1 MHLET
6 LSCIMYH
13 PTRGGVRGGKDQFKW
28 DDVKSDKFREN
39 FLGHSVMAPVGRW
52 QKGKDLQWY
61 TRAKPGDKA
70 AVKAAAEEQLKVERQ
85 RMKEEEEAAMNEM
98 LGIAPVKRRG
108 PKPGET
114 RGMEKGEMDELFRR
128 GQSGVVLTQEYA
140 SGERIQGLG
149 FAPAP
154 GHEERVARMKKQL
167 EEKIAAQG
175 AAGAVNS
182 EDNAAGSSARA
193 REAGEDGGNSEEEDL
208 EEQRAHGKG
217 REEPGLGKGDGGEGV
232 VKSIALPFLFHPPTI
247 ERSTS
252 LPSNTCGTPALH
264 AASNGTVIKGAEE
277 AAGGPLQ
284 FCLGR
289 FAIAA
294 LALSPLLPAA
304 LANPAVRRCGIEMGL
319 WAALAYLSQAFALIT
334 TGAGRVAFI
343 GTFTMI
349 EVPLV
354 AGLLGARIPPLVWA
368 ATASAVAGV
377 LLLEAN
383 SEASTLV
390 GDGLA
395 LVSAMAFGLLMV
407 RSEHFAKTV
416 PATASLDLIALQIS
430 TVACCAAIGTA
441 LITLVDLPSATT
453 ALAADIAAQTSLP
466 GFAAQAKELI
476 SATSPTDAVERLAM
490 LAGSWPWVQ
499 MGYTGVVS
507 TALCLWL
514 EIVALRHVAASEVA
528 MVYTLE
534 PLYSALLASF
544 VLQEEWTTVG
554 YLGAALIF
562 GGSAAV
568 QLGNGRDEKTER
580 DVLEN
585 SAAK

>member
-1 MHLET
+1 MHAGSEKPYVTLEAT
-6 LSCIMYH
+6 STIAV
-13 PTRGGVRGGKDQFKW
+13 GV
-28 DDVKSDKFREN
+28 
-39 FLGHSVMAPVGRW
+39 
-52 QKGKDLQWY
+52 
-61 TRAKPGDKA
+61 KPH
-70 AVKAAAEEQLKVERQ
+70 E
-85 RMKEEEEAAMNEM
+85 
-98 LGIAPVKRRG
+98 
-108 PKPGET
+108 
-114 RGMEKGEMDELFRR
+114 
-128 GQSGVVLTQEYA
+128 
-140 SGERIQGLG
+140 
-149 FAPAP
+149 
-154 GHEERVARMKKQL
+154 EERVK
-167 EEKIAAQG
+167 EDTEKDEVTDG
-175 AAGAVNS
+175 
-182 EDNAAGSSARA
+182 EDNNPFSLVELVPLLMERAAEAFTKVVTSRA
-193 REAGEDGGNSEEEDL
+193 GGLIVLN
-208 EEQRAHGKG
+208 
-217 REEPGLGKGDGGEGV
+217 V
-232 VKSIALPFLFHPPTI
+232 VTMLYATNTTI
-247 ERSTS
+247 
-252 LPSNTCGTPALH
+252 
-264 AASNGTVIKGAEE
+264 VKGAEE

-304 LANPAVRRCGIEMGL
+304 LSNPAVRRCGIEMGL
-319 WAALAYLSQAFALIT
+319 WTSLAYLSQAFALIT
-334 TGAGRVAFI
+334 TGAGRVSFI
-343 GTFTMI
+343 STFTMI

-395 LVSAMAFGLLMV
+395 LVSAVAFGLLMV

-441 LITLVDLPSATT
+441 ITSLIDLPSATT
-453 ALAADIAAQTSLP
+453 ALAADIEAQTSLP

-476 SATSPTDAVERLAM
+476 SATSPTDAVERLASVVS
-490 LAGSWPWVQ
+490 SWPWLQ

-534 PLYSALLASF
+534 PLYSALLASL

-562 GGSAAV
+562 
-568 QLGNGRDEKTER
+568 
-580 DVLEN
+580 
-585 SAAK
+585 

>member
-1 MHLET
+1 MA
-6 LSCIMYH
+6 LSGPSLSSTKLI
-13 PTRGGVRGGKDQFKW
+13 Q
-28 DDVKSDKFREN
+28 
-39 FLGHSVMAPVGRW
+39 
-52 QKGKDLQWY
+52 
-61 TRAKPGDKA
+61 
-70 AVKAAAEEQLKVERQ
+70 AAEEPYVLLYVTSTT
-85 RMKEEEEAAMNEM
+85 AV
-98 LGIAPVKRRG
+98 GVTTP
-108 PKPGET
+108 
-114 RGMEKGEMDELFRR
+114 EK
-128 GQSGVVLTQEYA
+128 Q
-140 SGERIQGLG
+140 
-149 FAPAP
+149 
-154 GHEERVARMKKQL
+154 
-167 EEKIAAQG
+167 EEKEDTKEDAGKEAEKDNVPRSITELVPLLMERAAE
-175 AAGAVNS
+175 AFTKVVTSRAG
-182 EDNAAGSSARA
+182 
-193 REAGEDGGNSEEEDL
+193 
-208 EEQRAHGKG
+208 
-217 REEPGLGKGDGGEGV
+217 GLIVLNV
-232 VKSIALPFLFHPPTI
+232 VTMLYATNTTI
-247 ERSTS
+247 
-252 LPSNTCGTPALH
+252 
-264 AASNGTVIKGAEE
+264 VKGAEE

-319 WAALAYLSQAFALIT
+319 WTALAYLSQAFALIT
-334 TGAGRVAFI
+334 TGAGRVSFI
-343 GTFTMI
+343 STFTMI

-441 LITLVDLPSATT
+441 FITLIDLPSATT
-453 ALAADIAAQTSLP
+453 ALAADIGAQTPLP
-466 GFAAQAKELI
+466 GFAAQAKDLI
-476 SATSPTDAVERLAM
+476 SATSPTDALERLS
-490 LAGSWPWVQ
+490 LVAGSWPWVQ

-534 PLYSALLASF
+534 PLYSALLASL

-568 QLGNGRDEKTER
+568 QLGNARDEKSESGIMEQP
-580 DVLEN
+580 V
-585 SAAK
+585 AK